1 MGGEKGVTRR
11 REELVRVDDAVE
23 GARDR
28 FADEETR
35 GIDGRSCRG
44 VPDGVGDV
52 ARMSGSG
59 DVFELPVE
67 GPPGELSSRG
77 YTQIVLSGAARAT
90 CRDGPALEVFAQV
103 AT

>member
-1 MGGEKGVTRR
+1 MTRR

-28 FADEETR
+28 LADEETL
-35 GIDGRSCRG
+35 GIDGCSLPG

-52 ARMSGSG
+52 ARMSGRG
-59 DVFELPVE
+59 DVFELPVG

-90 CRDGPALEVFAQV
+90 CRDGPALDAFVQV